1 MANDVL
7 NISTG
12 TQQLEIR
19 RDGVLTG
26 ECIDLNPTD
35 TGWMERFYQL
45 LKDLHESKDAIN
57 KRYDELSK
65 IEGNDAMGIPNVMG
79 PGLEYS
85 REVIQD
91 LRNKIDKV
99 FGESTSQK
107 VFGGTMKFEVIEQF
121 FNGIL
126 PYIEAARKPMV
137 EKYGPPQIKGKKHSR
152 TLRPKIK

>member
-12 TQQLEIR
+12 TKHLEIR

-45 LKDLHESKDAIN
+45 LKDLHESKDTIN

-65 IEGNDAMGIPNVMG
+65 IEGNDTMGIPKVIG

-85 REVIQD
+85 MEVIKD

-99 FGESTSQK
+99 FGENTSQK
-107 VFGGTMKFEVIEQF
+107 VFGNIMKFEVIEQF
-121 FNGIL
+121 FKGIL
-126 PYIEAARKPMV
+126 PYIEEARKPLID
-137 EKYGPPQIKGKKHSR
+137 KYGPSVIKRTRKKRKS
-152 TLRPKIK
+152 